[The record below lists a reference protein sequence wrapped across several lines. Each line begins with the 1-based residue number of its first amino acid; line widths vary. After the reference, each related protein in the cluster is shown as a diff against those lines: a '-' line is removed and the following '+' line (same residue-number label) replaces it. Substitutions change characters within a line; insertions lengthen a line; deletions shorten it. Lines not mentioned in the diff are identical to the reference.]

1 MIFDLAISYEW
12 IYDIEFTHLI
22 EERFQK
28 ENLSTFV
35 ITTHN
40 CNEVTNLV
48 KEKKLFFRSYLD
60 RASDVDENFSELA
73 QLLTE
78 SDCRVI
84 NEYAK
89 VDSSVDK
96 SIAHQKLVD
105 AGLRIPQTIIIPSF
119 DSEPTLN
126 LTENELEKIGRPFVV
141 KPAYYSGG
149 SEGVYKNVSSLDE
162 IQLIRREN
170 SDDKYLIQEKI
181 YPASINNQRAWFRVF
196 WAFGKVL
203 PMLWDDKNLIYS
215 DVTSNEIDSELL
227 NEINLMMNKISAV
240 AQLDYFSSEL
250 ALDSKN
256 DFYLID
262 YINDQCD
269 MRLKSS
275 HKDGVPNYIV
285 EEFIDE
291 MIKFV
296 KQL

>member
-12 IYDIEFTHLI
+12 MYDIEFTHLI
-22 EERFQK
+22 EERFQR

-84 NEYAK
+84 NEYAN

-105 AGLRIPQTIIIPSF
+105 AGLRIPKTIIIPSYETVP
-119 DSEPTLN
+119 SLN
-126 LTENELEKIGRPFVV
+126 LTEEELNKIGQPFVV

-149 SEGVYKNVSSLDE
+149 SEGVYKNVNSFEE
-162 IQLIRREN
+162 IQSIRQEN

-181 YPASINNQRAWFRVF
+181 YSTSINNQRAWFRVL

-203 PMLWDDKNLIYS
+203 PMLWDDQHLIYS
-215 DVTSNEIDSELL
+215 DVTLNEIDSELL
-227 NEINLMMNKISAV
+227 KEINLMMNKISSV
-240 AQLDYFSSEL
+240 AQLDYFSSEFT
-250 ALDSKN
+250 LDSKN
-256 DFYLID
+256 NFYLID

>member
-12 IYDIEFTHLI
+12 MYDIEFTHLI
-22 EERFQK
+22 EERFQR

-84 NEYAK
+84 NEYAN

-105 AGLRIPQTIIIPSF
+105 AGLRIPKTIIIPSYETVP
-119 DSEPTLN
+119 SLN
-126 LTENELEKIGRPFVV
+126 LTEEELNKIGQPFVV

-149 SEGVYKNVSSLDE
+149 SEGVYKNVNSFEE
-162 IQLIRREN
+162 IQSIRQEN

-181 YPASINNQRAWFRVF
+181 YSTSINNQRAWFRVL

-203 PMLWDDKNLIYS
+203 PMLWDDQHLIYS
-215 DVTSNEIDSELL
+215 DVTLNEIDSELL
-227 NEINLMMNKISAV
+227 KEINLMMNKISSV
-240 AQLDYFSSEL
+240 AQLDYFSSEF

-256 DFYLID
+256 NFYLID